1 MVKEPSGPV
10 VASRT
15 MVLSGVESA
24 TWALGM
30 TEDVVSVTVPETLP
44 WVRAV
49 CAWRERQSERKM
61 RTRARPRDGAGR
73 GLRSMGF
80 LLWMRGGADSGRGD
94 ACPSLSVSAQVH
106 REDQI
111 RRGRRGGLPVGVG

>member
-15 MVLSGVESA
+15 TVLSGVESA

-44 WVRAV
+44 WVGAV
-49 CAWRERQSERKM
+49 CAWRERQSQRKM
-61 RTRARPRDGAGR
+61 RTRDTAGR

-111 RRGRRGGLPVGVG
+111 RRGRRSEEHTSELQST